1 MSRQQSTQ
9 SINVIFYLHMEVFTQ
24 FKLSFCSSL
33 YCLHELHV
41 LQWLP
46 MHTQWEL
53 FPMWWWWPLCQPCP
67 FFLASSCMQHQDWLH
82 QCRTC
87 LCFHPQL
94 WTGIGIYLNYRVVQV
109 TTVVT
114 CSLETK
120 SGTNSVLA
128 NCHRGVVTVFLSI
141 NSFIY
146 VTAPSTLEAS
156 RGQTLHLTHLAPVL
170 QHSSLSDM
178 WQEMLPYCA
187 EATEQCL

>member
-128 NCHRGVVTVFLSI
+128 VTEVLLLFSCQLIPLYTWQLLLHWKLLEGRHYTSLIWHQFYSTVPCLTRGRRCSLTVLKQL
-141 NSFIY
+141 NNVY
-146 VTAPSTLEAS
+146 K
-156 RGQTLHLTHLAPVL
+156 
-170 QHSSLSDM
+170 
-178 WQEMLPYCA
+178 
-187 EATEQCL
+187 